1 MEGSPGVPMLPV
13 LLSEFGA
20 LGRRL
25 GLLVVGLALAAACL
39 GLRAAEPRIVALHGF
54 EEVEVRQ
61 QGFTLPRAMK
71 VHIYARGA
79 GVRHLGRSF
88 NTNPFFAYGWILNAT
103 TREVVW
109 QMDGMNTKRN
119 WEYRIADQYLD
130 LPAGS
135 YEAYFSN
142 HGFAQSLL
150 FAQWDRNIDRR
161 DLKEQSEKRSHGFLA
176 AIGAGESSLLRHWK
190 EQVGMYGMELYLPS
204 GDPKEVGP
212 FEAPLRWQGIVLSVA
227 ATRDD
232 GEWSQAFHL
241 QRPVQLHIY
250 ALGEGSERRLNDL
263 GWIQDVHTRARV
275 WEMTPQ
281 KAQYAGGAQKNRRQ
295 VETIELPAGDYVAT
309 FVTDDSHSPADWNA
323 APPCDPGLY
332 GLTLSLPRVG
342 DASAFSLRPLPS
354 PGPVLAEL
362 VKVGNSEDRSAPF
375 KLGSA
380 QTVWVYALGEANGD
394 EMADMAWIE
403 DAAGKRVWELDEKK
417 THHAGGARKNR
428 VADELVKLGPGAYT
442 LHVRTDSSHAYG
454 HWNDDAPRDAA
465 HYGATVYAVK

>member
-1 MEGSPGVPMLPV
+1 MEGSLGVPMLPF
-13 LLSEFGA
+13 LFSELVA

-25 GLLVVGLALAAACL
+25 GFLTVGLALAAGSLSL
-39 GLRAAEPRIVALHGF
+39 GAVEPRIVALHDF
-54 EEVEVRQ
+54 ESTEVRQ
-61 QGFTLPRAMK
+61 QGFTLPRTMK
-71 VHIYARGA
+71 VHVYARGG
-79 GVRHLGRSF
+79 GVRHLGRSI
-88 NTNPFFAYGWILNAT
+88 NTNPLFAYGWILNAT

-109 QMDGMNTKRN
+109 QMDGMNTRRN

-142 HGFAQSLL
+142 HAFAQSLL
-150 FAQWDRNIDRR
+150 FAQWERNIDRR
-161 DLKEQSEKRSHGFLA
+161 DLNQKANKRPHRLLA
-176 AIGAGESSLLRHWK
+176 VLGSDESSLLRHWK
-190 EQVGMYGMELYLPS
+190 EQVGMYGMELYLAS
-204 GDPKEVGP
+204 GDPKEIST
-212 FEAPLRWQGIVLSVA
+212 FEAPLRWQGIALSLA
-227 ATRDD
+227 ANKDD
-232 GEWSQAFHL
+232 GEWNQAFHL

-250 ALGEGSERRLNDL
+250 ALGEGSGQRLNDL

-275 WEMTPQ
+275 WEMSPQ
-281 KAQYAGGAQKNRRQ
+281 KAQFAGGAQKNRRQ

-342 DASAFSLRPLPS
+342 DASAFSLRPMPS
-354 PGPVLAEL
+354 PGPVVAEV

-380 QTVWVYALGEANGD
+380 QTVRVYALGEANGD
-394 EMADMAWIE
+394 EMADTAWIE
-403 DAAGKRVWELDEKK
+403 DTAGKHVWELDEKK
-417 THHAGGARKNR
+417 THHAGGAHKNR

-442 LHVRTDSSHAYG
+442 LHVRTDGSHAYG
-454 HWNDDAPRDAA
+454 HWNDDAPRDAE
-465 HYGATVYAVK
+465 HYGATVFAVK